1 MKKKLLY
8 ICVAAALVLPLGSCS
23 DVMDVTPDGRLSLE
37 EVFANPDYTAAYF
50 SQAFDNLPHKMM
62 NYYWFDNLP
71 SALSDESWSCDDVEG
86 VGAINAYKGQ
96 GSARENLFE
105 TNYNENFESQYWERY
120 WKSIRT
126 INVFLQNIPKAAVN
140 SETDRS
146 RMMAEAHVLRAY
158 YYLQLV
164 KWYGALPIIKV
175 PFPDDADYS
184 TVKKSSAVDC
194 LKFIV
199 EDCETAML
207 CEDLPWRIVN
217 DREFRRLTRAMA
229 AAIRSQAALY
239 AASPLYNTGGENLWD
254 YAYEKNKDS
263 YQKLKNNG
271 YELYTQQHHP
281 DEYLNA
287 YGEYFAQNATGGA
300 NPIDRETIWLD
311 IKDNWGMWWVWGLPI
326 QSNYRAGCVPS
337 QELVDAYD
345 MLETGKPVLDLERP
359 YLDETHLQ
367 PNYTEGSGYNP
378 ARPYEGRD
386 PRFYATII
394 YNGASIYVGNTK
406 SVVQTY
412 NGGNSE
418 LRDND
423 RRYTR
428 TGYYLNKYRNW
439 QAYSGLSGQD
449 GKWKHYR
456 MGEVYLN
463 LAEAAIEA
471 GHIEE
476 GLALINDIRHRAGFD
491 PSVDVTATTQNEARL
506 LLRHERQVEFAF
518 EEHRFFDT
526 RRWTKNEDDMENEKF
541 CTGMRAKRSGLKLTY
556 ERFIVG
562 SDGSAPSKLSYK
574 AKWHFLPIPIGD
586 VSSLEDQTGDRWQNY
601 GW

>member
-8 ICVAAALVLPLGSCS
+8 TCIAASFALSLGSCS

-105 TNYNENFESQYWERY
+105 TCYNENFECQYWERY

-126 INVFLQNIPKAAVN
+126 INVFLQNIPTAAVN

-146 RMMAEAHVLRAY
+146 RMTAEAHVLRAY
-158 YYLQLV
+158 YYLQLI

-175 PFPDDADYS
+175 PFPDDVDYS

-194 LKFIV
+194 LKFVV

-217 DREFRRLTRAMA
+217 DREFRRRTRAMA

-263 YQKLKNNG
+263 YQKLKANG

-281 DEYLNA
+281 EEYLNA

-345 MLETGKPVLDLERP
+345 MLETGKPVLDLKQP

-471 GHIEE
+471 GHIDE

-491 PSVDVTATTQNEARL
+491 PSVDVTATTQEEARL

-526 RRWTKNEDDMENEKF
+526 RRWTRNEEDLENEKF

-562 SDGSAPSKLSYK
+562 SDGSSPSKLSYK
-574 AKWHFLPIPIGD
+574 AKWHFLPIPIDD

>member
-8 ICVAAALVLPLGSCS
+8 TCIAASFALSLGSCS

-96 GSARENLFE
+96 GSARENLIE
-105 TNYNENFESQYWERY
+105 TCYNENFECQYWERY

-126 INVFLQNIPKAAVN
+126 INVFLQNIPTAAVN

-146 RMMAEAHVLRAY
+146 RMTAEAHVLRAY
-158 YYLQLV
+158 YYLQLI

-175 PFPDDADYS
+175 PFPDDVDYS

-194 LKFIV
+194 LKFVV

-263 YQKLKNNG
+263 YQKLKANG

-281 DEYLNA
+281 EEYLNA

-345 MLETGKPVLDLERP
+345 MLETGKPVLDLKQP

-471 GHIEE
+471 GHIDE

-491 PSVDVTATTQNEARL
+491 PSVDVTATTQEEARL

-526 RRWTKNEDDMENEKF
+526 RRWTRNEEDLENEKF

-562 SDGSAPSKLSYK
+562 SDGSSPSKLSYK
-574 AKWHFLPIPIGD
+574 AKWHFLPIPIDD

>member
-8 ICVAAALVLPLGSCS
+8 TCIAASFALSLGSCS

-105 TNYNENFESQYWERY
+105 TCYNENFECQYWERY

-126 INVFLQNIPKAAVN
+126 INVFLQNIPTAAVN

-146 RMMAEAHVLRAY
+146 RMTAEAHVLRAY
-158 YYLQLV
+158 YYLQLI

-175 PFPDDADYS
+175 PFPDDVDYS

-194 LKFIV
+194 LKFVV

-263 YQKLKNNG
+263 YQKLKANG

-281 DEYLNA
+281 EEYLNA

-345 MLETGKPVLDLERP
+345 MLETGKPVLDLKQP

-471 GHIEE
+471 GHIDE

-491 PSVDVTATTQNEARL
+491 PSVDVTATTQEEARL

-518 EEHRFFDT
+518 EEQRFFDT
-526 RRWTKNEDDMENEKF
+526 RRWTRNEEDLENEKF

-562 SDGSAPSKLSYK
+562 SDGSSPSKLSYK
-574 AKWHFLPIPIGD
+574 AKWHFLPIPIDD

>member
-8 ICVAAALVLPLGSCS
+8 TCIAASFALSLGSCS

-50 SQAFDNLPHKMM
+50 YQALDNLPNKMM
-62 NYYWFDNLP
+62 NKYWFDNLP

-105 TNYNENFESQYWERY
+105 TCYNENFECQYWERY

-126 INVFLQNIPKAAVN
+126 INVFLQNIPTAAVN

-146 RMMAEAHVLRAY
+146 RMTAEAHVLRAY
-158 YYLQLV
+158 YYLQLI

-175 PFPDDADYS
+175 PFPDDVDYS

-194 LKFIV
+194 LKFVV

-263 YQKLKNNG
+263 YQKLKANG

-281 DEYLNA
+281 EEYLNA

-345 MLETGKPVLDLERP
+345 MLETGKPVLDLKQP

-471 GHIEE
+471 GHIDE

-491 PSVDVTATTQNEARL
+491 PSVDVTATTQEEARL

-526 RRWTKNEDDMENEKF
+526 RRWTRNEEDLENEKF

-562 SDGSAPSKLSYK
+562 SDGSSPSKLSYK
-574 AKWHFLPIPIGD
+574 AKWHFLPIPIDD

>member
-8 ICVAAALVLPLGSCS
+8 TCIAASFALSLGSCS

-96 GSARENLFE
+96 GSALENLFE
-105 TNYNENFESQYWERY
+105 TCYNENFECQYWERY

-126 INVFLQNIPKAAVN
+126 INVFLQNIPTAAVN

-146 RMMAEAHVLRAY
+146 RMTAEAHVLRAY
-158 YYLQLV
+158 YYLQLI

-175 PFPDDADYS
+175 PFPDDVDYS

-194 LKFIV
+194 LKFVV

-263 YQKLKNNG
+263 YQKLKANG

-281 DEYLNA
+281 EEYLNA

-345 MLETGKPVLDLERP
+345 MLETGKPVLDLKQS

-471 GHIEE
+471 GHIDE

-491 PSVDVTATTQNEARL
+491 PSVDVTATTQEEARL

-526 RRWTKNEDDMENEKF
+526 RRWTRNEEDLENEKF

-562 SDGSAPSKLSYK
+562 SDGSSPSKLSYK
-574 AKWHFLPIPIGD
+574 AKWHFLPIPIDD

>member
-8 ICVAAALVLPLGSCS
+8 TCIAASFALSLGSCS

-105 TNYNENFESQYWERY
+105 TCYNENFECQYWERY

-126 INVFLQNIPKAAVN
+126 INVFLQNIPTAAVN

-146 RMMAEAHVLRAY
+146 RMTAEAHVLRAY
-158 YYLQLV
+158 YYLQLI

-175 PFPDDADYS
+175 PFPDDVDYS

-194 LKFIV
+194 LKFVV

-263 YQKLKNNG
+263 YQKLKANG

-281 DEYLNA
+281 EEYLNA

-345 MLETGKPVLDLERP
+345 MLETGKPVLDLKQP
-359 YLDETHLQ
+359 SLAETHLQ

-471 GHIEE
+471 GHIDE

-491 PSVDVTATTQNEARL
+491 PSVDVTATTQEEARL

-526 RRWTKNEDDMENEKF
+526 RRWTRNEEDLENEKF

-562 SDGSAPSKLSYK
+562 SDGSSPSKLSYK
-574 AKWHFLPIPIGD
+574 AKWHFLPIPIDD

>member
-8 ICVAAALVLPLGSCS
+8 TCIAASFALSLGSCS

-105 TNYNENFESQYWERY
+105 TCYNENFECQYWERY

-126 INVFLQNIPKAAVN
+126 INVFLQNIPTAAVN

-146 RMMAEAHVLRAY
+146 RMTAEAHVLRAY
-158 YYLQLV
+158 YYLQLI

-175 PFPDDADYS
+175 PFPDDVDYS

-194 LKFIV
+194 LKFVV

-229 AAIRSQAALY
+229 AALY

-263 YQKLKNNG
+263 YQKLKANG

-281 DEYLNA
+281 EEYLNA

-345 MLETGKPVLDLERP
+345 MLETGKPVLDLKQP

-471 GHIEE
+471 GHIDE

-491 PSVDVTATTQNEARL
+491 PSVDVTATTQEEARL

-526 RRWTKNEDDMENEKF
+526 RRWTRNEEDLENEKF

-562 SDGSAPSKLSYK
+562 SDGSSPSKLSYK
-574 AKWHFLPIPIGD
+574 AKWHFLPIPIDD

>member
-8 ICVAAALVLPLGSCS
+8 TCIAASFALSLGSCS

-105 TNYNENFESQYWERY
+105 TCYNENFECQYWERY

-126 INVFLQNIPKAAVN
+126 INVFLQNIPTAAVN

-146 RMMAEAHVLRAY
+146 RMTAEAYVLRAY
-158 YYLQLV
+158 YYLQLI

-194 LKFIV
+194 LKFVV

-263 YQKLKNNG
+263 YQKLKANG

-281 DEYLNA
+281 DEYPNA
-287 YGEYFAQNATGGA
+287 YSEYFVQNATGGA

-345 MLETGKPVLDLERP
+345 MLETGKPVLDLKQP

-378 ARPYEGRD
+378 ARPYDGRD
-386 PRFYATII
+386 PRFYATVI

-471 GHIEE
+471 GHIDE

-491 PSVDVTATTQNEARL
+491 PSVDVTATTQEEARL

-526 RRWTKNEDDMENEKF
+526 RRWTRNEEDLENEKF

-562 SDGSAPSKLSYK
+562 SDGSSPSKLSYK
-574 AKWHFLPIPIGD
+574 AKWHFLPIPIDD

>member
-8 ICVAAALVLPLGSCS
+8 TCLAASFALSLGSCS

-105 TNYNENFESQYWERY
+105 TCYNENFECQYWERY

-126 INVFLQNIPKAAVN
+126 INVFLQNIPTAAVN

-146 RMMAEAHVLRAY
+146 RMTAEAHVLRAY

-217 DREFRRLTRAMA
+217 DREFRRLTLAMA
-229 AAIRSQAALY
+229 AAIRSQAALF

-263 YQKLKNNG
+263 YQKLKANG

-281 DEYLNA
+281 EEYLNA

-345 MLETGKPVLDLERP
+345 MLETGKPVLDLKQP

-378 ARPYEGRD
+378 ARPYDGRD
-386 PRFYATII
+386 PRFYATVI

-471 GHIEE
+471 GHIDE

-491 PSVDVTATTQNEARL
+491 PSVDVTATTREEARL

-526 RRWTKNEDDMENEKF
+526 RRWTRNEEDMENEKF

-574 AKWHFLPIPIGD
+574 AKWHFLPIPIDD

>member
-8 ICVAAALVLPLGSCS
+8 TCIAASFALSLGSCS

-105 TNYNENFESQYWERY
+105 TCYNENFECQYWERY

-126 INVFLQNIPKAAVN
+126 INVFLQNIPTAAVN

-146 RMMAEAHVLRAY
+146 RMTAEAHVLRAY
-158 YYLQLV
+158 YYLQLI

-175 PFPDDADYS
+175 PFPDDVDYS

-194 LKFIV
+194 LKFVV

-263 YQKLKNNG
+263 YQKLKANG

-281 DEYLNA
+281 EEYLNA

-345 MLETGKPVLDLERP
+345 MLEPGKPVLDLKQP

-471 GHIEE
+471 GHIDE

-491 PSVDVTATTQNEARL
+491 PSVDVTATTQEEARL

-526 RRWTKNEDDMENEKF
+526 RRWTRNEEDLENEKF

-562 SDGSAPSKLSYK
+562 SDGSSPSKLSYK
-574 AKWHFLPIPIGD
+574 AKWHFLPIPIDD

>member
-8 ICVAAALVLPLGSCS
+8 TCIAASFALSLGSCS

-105 TNYNENFESQYWERY
+105 TCYNENFECQYWERY

-126 INVFLQNIPKAAVN
+126 INVFLQNIPTAAVN

-146 RMMAEAHVLRAY
+146 RMTAEAHVLRAY
-158 YYLQLV
+158 YYLQLI

-175 PFPDDADYS
+175 PFPDDVDYS

-194 LKFIV
+194 LKFVV

-263 YQKLKNNG
+263 YQKLKANG

-281 DEYLNA
+281 EEYLNA

-345 MLETGKPVLDLERP
+345 MLETGKPVLDLKQP

-412 NGGNSE
+412 NGGNCE

-471 GHIEE
+471 GHIDE

-491 PSVDVTATTQNEARL
+491 PSVDVTATTQEEARL

-526 RRWTKNEDDMENEKF
+526 RRWTRNEEDLENEKF

-562 SDGSAPSKLSYK
+562 SDGSSPSKLSYK
-574 AKWHFLPIPIGD
+574 AKWHFLPIPIDD

>member
-8 ICVAAALVLPLGSCS
+8 TCIAASFALSLGSCS

-105 TNYNENFESQYWERY
+105 TCYNENFECQYWERY

-126 INVFLQNIPKAAVN
+126 INVFLQNIPTAAVN

-146 RMMAEAHVLRAY
+146 RMTAEAHVLRAY
-158 YYLQLV
+158 YYLQLI

-175 PFPDDADYS
+175 PFPDDVDYS

-194 LKFIV
+194 LKFVV

-263 YQKLKNNG
+263 YQKLKANG

-281 DEYLNA
+281 EEYLNA

-345 MLETGKPVLDLERP
+345 MLETGKPVLDLKQP

-471 GHIEE
+471 GHIDE

-491 PSVDVTATTQNEARL
+491 PSVDVTATTQEEARL

-518 EEHRFFDT
+518 EEHLFFDT
-526 RRWTKNEDDMENEKF
+526 RRWTRNEEDLENEKF

-562 SDGSAPSKLSYK
+562 SDGSSPSKLSYK
-574 AKWHFLPIPIGD
+574 AKWHFLPIPIDD

>member
-8 ICVAAALVLPLGSCS
+8 TCIAASFALSLGSCS

-50 SQAFDNLPHKMM
+50 SPAFDNLPHKMM

-105 TNYNENFESQYWERY
+105 TCYNENFECQYWERY

-126 INVFLQNIPKAAVN
+126 INVFLQNIPTAAVN
-140 SETDRS
+140 SEIDRS
-146 RMMAEAHVLRAY
+146 RMTAEAHVLRAY
-158 YYLQLV
+158 YYLQLI

-175 PFPDDADYS
+175 PFPDDVDYS

-194 LKFIV
+194 LKFVV

-263 YQKLKNNG
+263 YQKLKANG

-281 DEYLNA
+281 EEYLNA

-345 MLETGKPVLDLERP
+345 MLETGKPVLDLKQP

-471 GHIEE
+471 GHIDE

-491 PSVDVTATTQNEARL
+491 PSVDVTATTQEEARL

-526 RRWTKNEDDMENEKF
+526 RRWTRNEEDLENEKF

-562 SDGSAPSKLSYK
+562 SDGSSPSKLSYK
-574 AKWHFLPIPIGD
+574 AKWHFLPIPIDD

>member
-8 ICVAAALVLPLGSCS
+8 TCIAASFALSLGSCS

-105 TNYNENFESQYWERY
+105 TCYNENFECQYWERY

-126 INVFLQNIPKAAVN
+126 INVFLQNIPTAAVN

-146 RMMAEAHVLRAY
+146 RMTAEAHVLRAY
-158 YYLQLV
+158 YYLQLI

-175 PFPDDADYS
+175 PFPDDVDYS

-194 LKFIV
+194 LKFVV

-263 YQKLKNNG
+263 YQKLKANG

-281 DEYLNA
+281 EEYLNA

-345 MLETGKPVLDLERP
+345 MLETGKPVLDLKQP

-423 RRYTR
+423 RQYTR

-471 GHIEE
+471 GHIDE

-491 PSVDVTATTQNEARL
+491 PSVDVTATTQEEARL

-526 RRWTKNEDDMENEKF
+526 RRWTRNEEDLENEKF

-562 SDGSAPSKLSYK
+562 SDGSSPSKLSYK
-574 AKWHFLPIPIGD
+574 AKWHFLPIPIDD

>member
-8 ICVAAALVLPLGSCS
+8 TCIAASFALSLGSCS

-105 TNYNENFESQYWERY
+105 TCYNENFECQYWERY

-126 INVFLQNIPKAAVN
+126 INVFLQNIPTAAVN

-146 RMMAEAHVLRAY
+146 RMTAEAHVLRAY
-158 YYLQLV
+158 YYLQLI

-194 LKFIV
+194 LKFVV

-271 YELYTQQHHP
+271 YELYTQQYHP
-281 DEYLNA
+281 DEYPNA
-287 YGEYFAQNATGGA
+287 YSEYFVQNATGGA

-345 MLETGKPVLDLERP
+345 MLETGKPVLDLKQP

-378 ARPYEGRD
+378 ARPYDGRD
-386 PRFYATII
+386 PRFYATVI

-471 GHIEE
+471 GHIDE

-491 PSVDVTATTQNEARL
+491 PSVDVTATTREEARL

-526 RRWTKNEDDMENEKF
+526 RRWTRNEEDLENEKF

-562 SDGSAPSKLSYK
+562 SDGSSPSKLSYK
-574 AKWHFLPIPIGD
+574 AKWHFLPIPIDD

>member
-8 ICVAAALVLPLGSCS
+8 TCIAASFALSLGSCS

-105 TNYNENFESQYWERY
+105 TCYNENFECQYWERY

-126 INVFLQNIPKAAVN
+126 INVFLQNIPTAAVN

-146 RMMAEAHVLRAY
+146 RMTTEAHVLRAY
-158 YYLQLV
+158 YYLQLI

-194 LKFIV
+194 LKFVV

-263 YQKLKNNG
+263 YQKLKANG

-281 DEYLNA
+281 EEYLNA

-345 MLETGKPVLDLERP
+345 MLETGKPVLDLKQP

-471 GHIEE
+471 GHIDE

-491 PSVDVTATTQNEARL
+491 PSVDVTATTQEEARL

-526 RRWTKNEDDMENEKF
+526 RRWTRNEEDLENEKF

-562 SDGSAPSKLSYK
+562 SDGSSPSKLSYK
-574 AKWHFLPIPIGD
+574 AKWHFLPIPIDD

>member
-8 ICVAAALVLPLGSCS
+8 TCIAASFALSLGSCS

-105 TNYNENFESQYWERY
+105 TCYNENFECQYWERY

-126 INVFLQNIPKAAVN
+126 INVFLQNIPTAAVN

-146 RMMAEAHVLRAY
+146 RMTAEAHVLRAY
-158 YYLQLV
+158 YYLQLI

-175 PFPDDADYS
+175 PFPDDVDYS

-194 LKFIV
+194 LKFVV

-263 YQKLKNNG
+263 YQKLKANG

-281 DEYLNA
+281 EEYLNA

-345 MLETGKPVLDLERP
+345 MLETGKPVLDLKQP

-471 GHIEE
+471 GHIDE

-491 PSVDVTATTQNEARL
+491 PSVDVTATTQEEARL

-518 EEHRFFDT
+518 EEHRFFDI
-526 RRWTKNEDDMENEKF
+526 RRWTRNEEDLENEKF

-562 SDGSAPSKLSYK
+562 SDGSSPSKLSYK
-574 AKWHFLPIPIGD
+574 AKWHFLPIPIDD

>member
-8 ICVAAALVLPLGSCS
+8 TCIAASFALSLGSCS

-105 TNYNENFESQYWERY
+105 TCYNENFECQYWERY

-126 INVFLQNIPKAAVN
+126 INVFLQNIPTAAVN

-146 RMMAEAHVLRAY
+146 RMTAEAHVLRAY
-158 YYLQLV
+158 YYLQLI

-175 PFPDDADYS
+175 PFPDDVDYS

-194 LKFIV
+194 LKFVV

-263 YQKLKNNG
+263 YQKLKANG

-281 DEYLNA
+281 EEYLNA

-345 MLETGKPVLDLERP
+345 MLETGKPVLDLKQP

-471 GHIEE
+471 GHIDE

-491 PSVDVTATTQNEARL
+491 PSVDVTATTQEEARL

-526 RRWTKNEDDMENEKF
+526 RRWTRNEEDLENEKF

-562 SDGSAPSKLSYK
+562 SDGSSPSKLSYK
-574 AKWHFLPIPIGD
+574 AKWHFLPIPIDD
-586 VSSLEDQTGDRWQNY
+586 VSSLEDQTGDRWQNS

>member
-1 MKKKLLY
+1 
-8 ICVAAALVLPLGSCS
+8 
-23 DVMDVTPDGRLSLE
+23 
-37 EVFANPDYTAAYF
+37 
-50 SQAFDNLPHKMM
+50 MM

-105 TNYNENFESQYWERY
+105 TCYNENFECQYWERY

-126 INVFLQNIPKAAVN
+126 INVFLQNIPTAAVN

-146 RMMAEAHVLRAY
+146 RMTAEAHVLRAY
-158 YYLQLV
+158 YYLQLI

-175 PFPDDADYS
+175 PFPDDVDYS

-194 LKFIV
+194 LKFVV

-263 YQKLKNNG
+263 YQKLKANG

-281 DEYLNA
+281 EEYLNA

-345 MLETGKPVLDLERP
+345 MLETGKPVLDLKQP

-471 GHIEE
+471 GHIDE

-491 PSVDVTATTQNEARL
+491 PSVDVTATTQEEARL

-526 RRWTKNEDDMENEKF
+526 RRWTRNEEDLENEKF

-562 SDGSAPSKLSYK
+562 SDGSSPSKLSYK
-574 AKWHFLPIPIGD
+574 AKWHFLPIPIDD

>member
-8 ICVAAALVLPLGSCS
+8 TCIAASFALSLGSCS

-105 TNYNENFESQYWERY
+105 TCYNENFECQYWERY

-126 INVFLQNIPKAAVN
+126 INVFLQNIPTAAVN

-146 RMMAEAHVLRAY
+146 RMTAEAHVLRAY
-158 YYLQLV
+158 YYLQLI

-175 PFPDDADYS
+175 PFPDDVDYS

-194 LKFIV
+194 LKFVV

-263 YQKLKNNG
+263 YQKLKANG

-281 DEYLNA
+281 EEYLNA

-345 MLETGKPVLDLERP
+345 MLETGKPVLDLKQP

-471 GHIEE
+471 GHIDE

-491 PSVDVTATTQNEARL
+491 PSVDVTATTQEEARL

-526 RRWTKNEDDMENEKF
+526 RRWTRNEEDLENEKF
-541 CTGMRAKRSGLKLTY
+541 CTGLRAKRSGLKLTY

-562 SDGSAPSKLSYK
+562 SDGSSPSKLSYK
-574 AKWHFLPIPIGD
+574 AKWHFLPIPIDD

>member
-8 ICVAAALVLPLGSCS
+8 TCIAASFALSLGSCS

-105 TNYNENFESQYWERY
+105 TCYNENFECQYWERY

-126 INVFLQNIPKAAVN
+126 INVFLQNIPTAAVN

-146 RMMAEAHVLRAY
+146 RMTAEAHVLRAY
-158 YYLQLV
+158 YYLQLI

-175 PFPDDADYS
+175 PFPDDVDYS

-194 LKFIV
+194 LKFVV

-263 YQKLKNNG
+263 YQKLKANG

-281 DEYLNA
+281 EEYLNA

-345 MLETGKPVLDLERP
+345 MLETGKPVLDLKQP

-471 GHIEE
+471 GHIDE

-491 PSVDVTATTQNEARL
+491 PSVDVTATTQEEARL

-526 RRWTKNEDDMENEKF
+526 RRWTRNEEDLENEKF

-562 SDGSAPSKLSYK
+562 SDGSSPSKLSYK
-574 AKWHFLPIPIGD
+574 AKWHFLLIPIDD

>member
-8 ICVAAALVLPLGSCS
+8 TCIAASFALSLGSCS

-105 TNYNENFESQYWERY
+105 TCYNENFECQYWERY

-126 INVFLQNIPKAAVN
+126 INVFLQNIPTAAVN

-146 RMMAEAHVLRAY
+146 RMTAEAHVLRAY
-158 YYLQLV
+158 YYLQLI

-175 PFPDDADYS
+175 PFPDDVDYS

-194 LKFIV
+194 LKFVV

-263 YQKLKNNG
+263 YQKLKANG

-281 DEYLNA
+281 EEYLNA

-345 MLETGKPVLDLERP
+345 MLETGKPVLDLKQP

-471 GHIEE
+471 GHIDE

-491 PSVDVTATTQNEARL
+491 PSVDVTATTQEEARL

-526 RRWTKNEDDMENEKF
+526 RRWTRNEEDLENEKF

-562 SDGSAPSKLSYK
+562 SDGSSPSKLSYK
-574 AKWHFLPIPIGD
+574 AKWHFLPIPIYD

>member
-8 ICVAAALVLPLGSCS
+8 TCIAASFALSLGSCS

-105 TNYNENFESQYWERY
+105 TCYNENFECQYWERY

-126 INVFLQNIPKAAVN
+126 INVFLQNIPTAAVN

-146 RMMAEAHVLRAY
+146 RMTAEAHVLRAY
-158 YYLQLV
+158 YYLQLI

-175 PFPDDADYS
+175 PFPDDVDYS

-194 LKFIV
+194 LKFVV

-263 YQKLKNNG
+263 YQKLKANG

-281 DEYLNA
+281 EEYLNA

-345 MLETGKPVLDLERP
+345 MLETGKPVLDLKQP

-428 TGYYLNKYRNW
+428 TSYYLNKYRNW

-471 GHIEE
+471 GHIDE

-491 PSVDVTATTQNEARL
+491 PSVDVTATTQEEARL

-526 RRWTKNEDDMENEKF
+526 RRWTRNEEDLENEKF

-562 SDGSAPSKLSYK
+562 SDGSSPSKLSYK
-574 AKWHFLPIPIGD
+574 AKWHFLPIPIDD

>member
-8 ICVAAALVLPLGSCS
+8 TCIAASFALSLGSCS

-105 TNYNENFESQYWERY
+105 TCYNENFECQYWERY

-126 INVFLQNIPKAAVN
+126 INVFLQNIPTAAVN

-146 RMMAEAHVLRAY
+146 RMTAEAHVLRAY
-158 YYLQLV
+158 YYLQLI

-194 LKFIV
+194 LKFVV

-263 YQKLKNNG
+263 YQKLKANG

-281 DEYLNA
+281 EEYLNA

-345 MLETGKPVLDLERP
+345 MLETGKPVLDLKQP

-378 ARPYEGRD
+378 ARPYDGRD
-386 PRFYATII
+386 PRFYATVI

-471 GHIEE
+471 GHIDE

-491 PSVDVTATTQNEARL
+491 PSVDVTATTQEEARL

-526 RRWTKNEDDMENEKF
+526 RRWTRNEEDLENEKF

-562 SDGSAPSKLSYK
+562 SDGSSPSKLSYK
-574 AKWHFLPIPIGD
+574 AKWHFLPIPIDD

>member
-8 ICVAAALVLPLGSCS
+8 TCIAASFALSLGSCS

-105 TNYNENFESQYWERY
+105 TCYNENFECQYWERY

-126 INVFLQNIPKAAVN
+126 INVFLQNIPTAAVN

-146 RMMAEAHVLRAY
+146 RMTAEAHVLRAY
-158 YYLQLV
+158 YYLQLI

-194 LKFIV
+194 LKFVV

-263 YQKLKNNG
+263 YQKLKANG

-281 DEYLNA
+281 DEYPNA
-287 YGEYFAQNATGGA
+287 YSEYFVQNATGGA

-345 MLETGKPVLDLERP
+345 MLETGKPVLDLKQP

-378 ARPYEGRD
+378 ARPYDGRD
-386 PRFYATII
+386 PRFYATVI

-471 GHIEE
+471 GHIDE

-491 PSVDVTATTQNEARL
+491 PSVDVAATTQEEARL

-526 RRWTKNEDDMENEKF
+526 RRWTRNEEDLENEKF

-562 SDGSAPSKLSYK
+562 SDGSSPSKLSYK
-574 AKWHFLPIPIGD
+574 AKWHFLPIPIDD

>member
-8 ICVAAALVLPLGSCS
+8 TCIAASFALSLGSCS
-23 DVMDVTPDGRLSLE
+23 DVMAVTPDGRLSLE

-105 TNYNENFESQYWERY
+105 TCYNENFECQYWERY

-126 INVFLQNIPKAAVN
+126 INVFLQNIPTAAVN

-146 RMMAEAHVLRAY
+146 RMTAEAHVLRAY
-158 YYLQLV
+158 YYLQLI

-175 PFPDDADYS
+175 PFPDDVDYS

-194 LKFIV
+194 LKFVV

-263 YQKLKNNG
+263 YQKLKANG

-281 DEYLNA
+281 EEYLNA

-345 MLETGKPVLDLERP
+345 MLETGKPVLDLKQP

-471 GHIEE
+471 GHIDE

-491 PSVDVTATTQNEARL
+491 PSVDVTATTQEEARL

-526 RRWTKNEDDMENEKF
+526 RRWTRNEEDLENEKF

-562 SDGSAPSKLSYK
+562 SDGSSPSKLSYK
-574 AKWHFLPIPIGD
+574 AKWHFLPIPIDD

>member
-8 ICVAAALVLPLGSCS
+8 TCIAASFALSLGSCS

-105 TNYNENFESQYWERY
+105 TCYNENFECQYWERY

-126 INVFLQNIPKAAVN
+126 INVFLQNIPTAAVN

-146 RMMAEAHVLRAY
+146 RMTAEAHVLRAY
-158 YYLQLV
+158 YYLQLI

-194 LKFIV
+194 LKFVV

-263 YQKLKNNG
+263 YQKLKANG

-281 DEYLNA
+281 DEYPNA
-287 YGEYFAQNATGGA
+287 YSEYFVQNATGGA

-345 MLETGKPVLDLERP
+345 MLETGKPVLDLKQP

-386 PRFYATII
+386 PRFYATVI

-418 LRDND
+418 LRDNA

-471 GHIEE
+471 GHIDE

-491 PSVDVTATTQNEARL
+491 PSVDVTATTQEEARL

-526 RRWTKNEDDMENEKF
+526 RRWTRNEEDLENEKF

-562 SDGSAPSKLSYK
+562 SDGSSPSKLSYK
-574 AKWHFLPIPIGD
+574 AKWHFLPIPIDD

>member
-8 ICVAAALVLPLGSCS
+8 TCIAASFALSLGSCS

-71 SALSDESWSCDDVEG
+71 SALSAESWSCDDVEG

-105 TNYNENFESQYWERY
+105 TCYNENFECQYWERY

-126 INVFLQNIPKAAVN
+126 INVFLQNIPTAAVN

-146 RMMAEAHVLRAY
+146 RMTAEAHVLRAY
-158 YYLQLV
+158 YYLQSI

-194 LKFIV
+194 LKFVV

-263 YQKLKNNG
+263 YQKLKANG

-281 DEYLNA
+281 EEYLNA

-345 MLETGKPVLDLERP
+345 MLETGKPVLDLKQP

-439 QAYSGLSGQD
+439 QAFSGLSGQD

-471 GHIEE
+471 GHIDE

-491 PSVDVTATTQNEARL
+491 PSVDVTATTQEEARL

-518 EEHRFFDT
+518 EEHCFFDT
-526 RRWTKNEDDMENEKF
+526 RRWTRNEEDLENEKF

-562 SDGSAPSKLSYK
+562 SDGSSPSKLSYK
-574 AKWHFLPIPIGD
+574 AKWHFLPIPIDD

>member
-8 ICVAAALVLPLGSCS
+8 TCIAASFALSLGSCS

-50 SQAFDNLPHKMM
+50 SWAFDNLPHKMM

-105 TNYNENFESQYWERY
+105 TCYNENFECQYWERY

-126 INVFLQNIPKAAVN
+126 INVFLQNIPTAAVN

-146 RMMAEAHVLRAY
+146 RMTAEAHVLRAY
-158 YYLQLV
+158 YYLQLI

-175 PFPDDADYS
+175 PFPDDVDYS

-194 LKFIV
+194 LKFVV

-263 YQKLKNNG
+263 YQKLKANG

-281 DEYLNA
+281 EEYLNA

-345 MLETGKPVLDLERP
+345 MLETGKPVLDLKQP

-471 GHIEE
+471 GHIDE

-491 PSVDVTATTQNEARL
+491 PSVDVTATTQEEARL

-526 RRWTKNEDDMENEKF
+526 RRWTRNEEDLENEKF

-562 SDGSAPSKLSYK
+562 SDGSSPSKLSYK
-574 AKWHFLPIPIGD
+574 AKWHFLPIPIDD

>member
-8 ICVAAALVLPLGSCS
+8 TCIAASFALSLGSCS

-105 TNYNENFESQYWERY
+105 TCYNENFECQYWERY

-126 INVFLQNIPKAAVN
+126 INVFLQNIPTAAVN

-146 RMMAEAHVLRAY
+146 RMTAEAHVLRAY
-158 YYLQLV
+158 YYLQLI

-194 LKFIV
+194 LKFVV

-207 CEDLPWRIVN
+207 FEDLPWRIVN

-263 YQKLKNNG
+263 YQKLKANG

-281 DEYLNA
+281 EEYLNA

-345 MLETGKPVLDLERP
+345 MLETGKPVLDLKQP

-471 GHIEE
+471 GHIDE

-491 PSVDVTATTQNEARL
+491 PSVDVTATTQEEARL

-526 RRWTKNEDDMENEKF
+526 RRWTRNEEDLENEKF

-562 SDGSAPSKLSYK
+562 SDGSSPSKLSYK
-574 AKWHFLPIPIGD
+574 AKWHFLPIPIDD

>member
-8 ICVAAALVLPLGSCS
+8 TCIAASFALSLGSCS

-105 TNYNENFESQYWERY
+105 TCYNENFECQYWERY

-126 INVFLQNIPKAAVN
+126 INVFLQNIPTAAVN

-146 RMMAEAHVLRAY
+146 RMTAEAHVLRAY
-158 YYLQLV
+158 YYLQLI

-194 LKFIV
+194 LKFVV

-263 YQKLKNNG
+263 YQKLKANG

-281 DEYLNA
+281 EEYLNA

-326 QSNYRAGCVPS
+326 QSNYRAGCVPF

-345 MLETGKPVLDLERP
+345 MLETGKPVLDLKQP

-439 QAYSGLSGQD
+439 QAFSGLSGQD

-471 GHIEE
+471 GHIDE

-491 PSVDVTATTQNEARL
+491 PSVDVTATTQEEARL

-526 RRWTKNEDDMENEKF
+526 RRWTRNEEDLENEKF

-562 SDGSAPSKLSYK
+562 SDGSSPSKLSYK
-574 AKWHFLPIPIGD
+574 AKWHFLPIPIDD

>member
-8 ICVAAALVLPLGSCS
+8 TCIAASFALSLGSCS

-105 TNYNENFESQYWERY
+105 TCYNENFECQYWERY

-126 INVFLQNIPKAAVN
+126 INVFLQNIPTAAVN

-146 RMMAEAHVLRAY
+146 RMTAEAHVLRAY
-158 YYLQLV
+158 YYLQLI

-175 PFPDDADYS
+175 PFPDDVDYS

-194 LKFIV
+194 FKFVV

-263 YQKLKNNG
+263 YQKLKANG

-281 DEYLNA
+281 EEYLNA

-345 MLETGKPVLDLERP
+345 MLETGKPVLDLKQP

-471 GHIEE
+471 GHIDE

-491 PSVDVTATTQNEARL
+491 PSVDVTATTQEEARL

-526 RRWTKNEDDMENEKF
+526 RRWTRNEEDLENEKF

-562 SDGSAPSKLSYK
+562 SDGSSPSKLSYK
-574 AKWHFLPIPIGD
+574 AKWHFLPIPIDD

>member
-8 ICVAAALVLPLGSCS
+8 TCIAASFALSLGSCS

-105 TNYNENFESQYWERY
+105 TCYNENFECQYWERY

-126 INVFLQNIPKAAVN
+126 INVFLQNIPTAAVN

-146 RMMAEAHVLRAY
+146 RMTAEAHVLRAY
-158 YYLQLV
+158 YYLQLI

-175 PFPDDADYS
+175 PFPDDVDYS

-194 LKFIV
+194 LKFVV

-263 YQKLKNNG
+263 YQKLKANG

-281 DEYLNA
+281 EEYLNA
-287 YGEYFAQNATGGA
+287 YGEYFAQNATGGS

-345 MLETGKPVLDLERP
+345 MLETGKPVLDLKQP

-471 GHIEE
+471 GHIDE

-491 PSVDVTATTQNEARL
+491 PSVDVTATTQEEARL

-526 RRWTKNEDDMENEKF
+526 RRWTRNEEDLENEKF

-562 SDGSAPSKLSYK
+562 SDGSSPSKLSYK
-574 AKWHFLPIPIGD
+574 AKWHFLPIPIDD

>member
-8 ICVAAALVLPLGSCS
+8 TCIAASFALSLGSCS
-23 DVMDVTPDGRLSLE
+23 DVMDVTPDGHLSLE

-105 TNYNENFESQYWERY
+105 TCYNENFECQYWERY

-126 INVFLQNIPKAAVN
+126 INVFLQNIPTAAVN

-146 RMMAEAHVLRAY
+146 RMTAEAHVLRAY
-158 YYLQLV
+158 YYLQLI

-175 PFPDDADYS
+175 PFPDDVDYS

-194 LKFIV
+194 LKFVV

-263 YQKLKNNG
+263 YQKLKANG

-281 DEYLNA
+281 EEYLNA

-345 MLETGKPVLDLERP
+345 MLETGKPVLDLKQP

-471 GHIEE
+471 GHIDE

-491 PSVDVTATTQNEARL
+491 PSVDVTATTQEEARL

-526 RRWTKNEDDMENEKF
+526 RRWTRNEEDLENEKF

-562 SDGSAPSKLSYK
+562 SDGSSPSKLSYK
-574 AKWHFLPIPIGD
+574 AKWHFLPIPIDD

>member
-8 ICVAAALVLPLGSCS
+8 TCIAASFALSLGSCS

-105 TNYNENFESQYWERY
+105 TCYNENFECQYWERY

-126 INVFLQNIPKAAVN
+126 INVFLQNIPTAAVN
-140 SETDRS
+140 SEIDRS
-146 RMMAEAHVLRAY
+146 RMTAEAHVLRAY
-158 YYLQLV
+158 YYLQLI

-175 PFPDDADYS
+175 PFPDDVDYS

-194 LKFIV
+194 LKFVV

-263 YQKLKNNG
+263 YQKLKANG

-281 DEYLNA
+281 EEYLNA

-326 QSNYRAGCVPS
+326 QSNYRTGCVPS

-345 MLETGKPVLDLERP
+345 MLETGKPVLDLKQP

-471 GHIEE
+471 GHIDE

-491 PSVDVTATTQNEARL
+491 PSVDVTATTQEEARL

-526 RRWTKNEDDMENEKF
+526 RRWTRNEEDLENEKF

-562 SDGSAPSKLSYK
+562 SDGSSPSKLSYK
-574 AKWHFLPIPIGD
+574 AKWHFLPIPIDD

>member
-146 RMMAEAHVLRAY
+146 RMTAEAHVLRAY

-574 AKWHFLPIPIGD
+574 AKWHFLPIPISD